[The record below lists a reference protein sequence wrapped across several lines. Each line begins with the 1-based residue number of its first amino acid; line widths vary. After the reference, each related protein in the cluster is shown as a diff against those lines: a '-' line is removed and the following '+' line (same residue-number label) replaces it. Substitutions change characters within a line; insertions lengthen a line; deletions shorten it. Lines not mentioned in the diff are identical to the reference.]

1 MADESERQRVAD
13 VMRAINEA
21 WLDGRVDD
29 MAPALHSEIVMML
42 PGFSGQVRGRE
53 PFLAGFRDFIQNATI
68 HEFHEHDHQID
79 VVGDTA
85 VMTFTYEMLYTRS
98 AERYRA
104 SGRDLWIFQQQ
115 GAAWVAVWRTMLDLN
130 ETPA

>member
-1 MADESERQRVAD
+1 MAGDSETRSVAD
-13 VMRAINEA
+13 AMRAINQA
-21 WLDGRVDD
+21 WLQGRVDD
-29 MAPALHSEIVMML
+29 MTPALHPEIVMVV
-42 PGFSGQVRGRE
+42 PGFAGQMRGRE
-53 PFLAGFRDFIQNATI
+53 GFLAGFRDFIQNATI
-68 HEFHEHDHQID
+68 HEFHEHEHQID

-98 AERYRA
+98 GERYRA
-104 SGRDLWIFQQQ
+104 SGRDIWIFQKR